1 MNINNNKGITLVAL
15 VITVII
21 ILIIGAITVY
31 EGSRLVDEAKYE
43 DVKTNMLL
51 IQAEVKNFAEQAKF
65 EGLTMDKI
73 LESEDGIKLDE
84 KTLKIEIPTD
94 SKITDKIQE
103 IENKGNTTE
112 DGKLVL
118 YQITN
123 MSELNIS
130 GLDSN
135 ASNNYLVYIDIS
147 GDIEVEV
154 CFLPGILGND
164 GITHFFLSTMGN

>member
-1 MNINNNKGITLVAL
+1 MNIKNNKGITLVAL
-15 VITVII
+15 VVTVVI

-31 EGSRLVDEAKYE
+31 EGSKLVDEAKYE

-65 EGLTMDKI
+65 EGLTKEKI
-73 LESEDGIKLDE
+73 LADGIKLDE
-84 KTLKIEIPTD
+84 KTLRIKEPDDESLKEQITNIE
-94 SKITDKIQE
+94 S
-103 IENKGNTTE
+103 KGNSTE

-123 MSELNIS
+123 MSELNLGS
-130 GLDSN
+130 LDSN
-135 ASNNYLVYIDIS
+135 ADNNYLIYMDIS
-147 GDIEVEV
+147 NDIEVEV

-164 GITHFFLSTMGN
+164 GVTHYFLSSMND

>member
-1 MNINNNKGITLVAL
+1 MNLKNNKGITLVAL

-21 ILIIGAITVY
+21 ILVIGAITVY
-31 EGSRLVDEAKYE
+31 EGSKLVDEAKYE

-51 IQAEVKNFAEQAKF
+51 IQAEVKNYAEQAKF
-65 EGLTMDKI
+65 EGLSKEKI
-73 LESEDGIKLDE
+73 LENGIKLDD
-84 KTLKIEIPTD
+84 KTLRISEPD
-94 SKITDKIQE
+94 PSLSNKIQE
-103 IENKGNTTE
+103 IKNKGNSTE
-112 DGKLVL
+112 DGELVL

-123 MSELNIS
+123 MSELNL
-130 GLDSN
+130 GNLDNN

-164 GITHFFLSTMGN
+164 GITHYFLSSMGD

>member
-1 MNINNNKGITLVAL
+1 MNIKNNKGITLVAL

-21 ILIIGAITVY
+21 ILVIGAITVY

-73 LESEDGIKLDE
+73 LEDGITLDD
-84 KTLKIEIPTD
+84 KTLIISEPD
-94 SKITDKIQE
+94 SSLSSKIQE
-103 IENKGNTTE
+103 IKSKGNTTE
-112 DGKLVL
+112 NGELVL
-118 YQITN
+118 YQIDEEN
-123 MSELNIS
+123 MSELNLGS
-130 GLDSN
+130 LDSN
-135 ASNNYLVYIDIS
+135 ASNNYLVYINIS

-164 GITHFFLSTMGN
+164 GITHYFLSTMGD

>member
-1 MNINNNKGITLVAL
+1 MNIKNNKGITLVAL

-21 ILIIGAITVY
+21 ILVIGAITVY

-73 LESEDGIKLDE
+73 LEDGITLDD
-84 KTLKIEIPTD
+84 KTLKISEPD
-94 SKITDKIQE
+94 SSLSSKIQE
-103 IENKGNTTE
+103 IKSKGNTTE
-112 DGKLVL
+112 NGELVL
-118 YQITN
+118 YQIDEEN
-123 MSELNIS
+123 MSELNLGS
-130 GLDSN
+130 LDSN
-135 ASNNYLVYIDIS
+135 ASNNYLVYINIS

-164 GITHFFLSTMGN
+164 GITHYFLSTMGD